1 MGLDAV
7 VEGYVAAMR
16 PKGETFAAAL
26 QDWCAAPDGAREG
39 LIADVH
45 KFAGSA
51 GSAGFARLSAVA
63 TLIEIAL
70 RALPEDAPD
79 RRDLD
84 QIACFG
90 EDFAAEIAAL
100 VPARSSLLSG
110 DEAPVHRPFTGPAR
124 VILAGLPP
132 AAQAV
137 LAHLI
142 EQRLGLAFP
151 LSDPAALAAVPP
163 GRAPDFAVVGEAVAG
178 LGFPVAVFAPR
189 RLDSLAAD
197 WPVE

>member
-16 PKGETFAAAL
+16 PKGEAFAEAL
-26 QDWCAAPDGAREG
+26 HAWCAAAGGGRDA

-70 RALPEDAPD
+70 RALPEAAPD
-79 RRDLD
+79 PRDVA
-84 QIACFG
+84 QIACLE
-90 EDFAAEIAAL
+90 EDFAEEIAAL
-100 VPARSSLLSG
+100 SPDRSALLSG
-110 DEAPVHRPFTGPAR
+110 DETPVHVPFTRPAR
-124 VILAGLPP
+124 VIFAGLPP
-132 AAQAV
+132 ATAAV
-137 LAHLI
+137 LAYVV

-151 LSDPAALAAVPP
+151 LAEVAALAEIPP
-163 GRAPDFAVVGEAVAG
+163 GRAPDFAVVGAPVVG
-178 LGFPVAVFAPR
+178 LGFPVAVFAPG
-189 RLDSLAAD
+189 RLDALVAD

>member
-16 PKGETFAAAL
+16 PKGEAFAAAL
-26 QDWCAAPDGAREG
+26 KDWCAAPAGGREG

-70 RALPEDAPD
+70 RALPADAPD
-79 RRDLD
+79 RRDLA

-90 EDFAAEIAAL
+90 EDFADEVATLAP
-100 VPARSSLLSG
+100 VRSSLLSG
-110 DEAPVHRPFTGPAR
+110 DETPVLRPFTGPAR
-124 VILAGLPP
+124 VVLAGLPP

-137 LAHLI
+137 LAHLV
-142 EQRLGLAFP
+142 EQRLGFAFP
-151 LSDPAALAAVPP
+151 LPDPATLAAVPP
-163 GRAPDFAVVGEAVAG
+163 GRAPDLAVVGEPVPG

-189 RLDSLAAD
+189 RLDALTAD